1 MVTGRNSRIEPQSLK
16 YCIISLFLGM
26 YHLLMCKEKFKT
38 IKHGLCRLVNTSLQ
52 CERFVVGNNPE
63 FGRGI
68 KNKIQTNSS
77 YFYCLVFVILTV
89 T

>member
-1 MVTGRNSRIEPQSLK
+1 M

-38 IKHGLCRLVNTSLQ
+38 IKHGLCRLVKTSLQ
-52 CERFVVGNNPE
+52 CERFVVGNNRE

-77 YFYCLVFVILTV
+77 YFDCLVHVFVILTV